1 MLNRVVLVGRMTRD
15 PELRRTANGT
25 PVASFT
31 LAMNR
36 NFSSQNGERQADFIP
51 CVGIKPLK
59 IRQNI
64 VQKAHWLE
72 WMDVYSPEA
81 IRTRTGAE

>member
-36 NFSSQNGERQADFIP
+36 ARMANARPILFH
-51 CVGIKPLK
+51 VLYGIKPLK